1 MTERGI
7 TTRARLIAATV
18 EVVREVGYAHATT
31 RLIAQHAGVAE
42 GTIYRHFPDKAAL
55 FFAAVFQ
62 RNAAVLEG
70 LSGLADRAGAS
81 TVEANLTETLLRL
94 ASLRAE
100 LLPLELA
107 LLTDPELADRRRQAV
122 TELRTG
128 KLEGPP
134 QLIAEYLRAEQQLG
148 RVRTDATA
156 EDMAVTVLAALF
168 GMALMS
174 IDRDDAVEGDLLSRT
189 VRVLVSGIEP
199 PDLRRPRGMPDH
211 R

>member
-62 RNAAVLEG
+62 RNTAVLEG

-134 QLIAEYLRAEQQLG
+134 QLVAEYLRAEQQLG

>member
-199 PDLRRPRGMPDH
+199 PNLRRPRGMPDH

>member
-1 MTERGI
+1 VTERGI